1 MTQITNIKHSF
12 RKPVEQSEWTFL
24 DVSTRKYTHAIHL
37 YPARMHP
44 EIAKRV
50 IEKYAK
56 NQNDVVF
63 DPFMGSGGVLLE
75 AILHG
80 NQAIGIDINPF
91 AVLLSKVKTT
101 PLDKD
106 MDKALKK
113 ILSNS
118 VKDYLDSNYHSE
130 CFPDRI
136 DVDGWYKPDTVKM
149 LTILK
154 HHIFKIRDKDVRDF
168 FKVCFSL
175 TMRKS
180 SYQRNGAWKIHRMS
194 DSDRIKFSPKP
205 ADIFKQIAQDNISKV
220 KDLTSAMPRGRA
232 HVLLGDSR
240 DITGNFSKIDENML
254 EDKKAHLVVTSPPYG
269 DHGTTVAY
277 GQFSRHSGLWLE
289 LPEEQ
294 TLNVDKIGLGGR
306 FKIGNDLDSETLNST
321 LDKVQK
327 NDLEITKNNTP
338 HRTKA
343 VYSFFYDLDKCL
355 EEISKNIVPK
365 KSHCCFVVAN
375 RTVRRV
381 VIPTDLITMELG
393 NKYGFR
399 VDKVIQRS
407 IPNKAMPSKNAPENI
422 SKNTGN
428 TMTRESVIIMRF

>member
-1 MTQITNIKHSF
+1 MIT
-12 RKPVEQSEWTFL
+12 E
-24 DVSTRKYTHAIHL
+24 
-37 YPARMHP
+37 
-44 EIAKRV
+44 
-50 IEKYAK
+50 
-56 NQNDVVF
+56 
-63 DPFMGSGGVLLE
+63 
-75 AILHG
+75 
-80 NQAIGIDINPF
+80 
-91 AVLLSKVKTT
+91 
-101 PLDKD
+101 
-106 MDKALKK
+106 
-113 ILSNS
+113 
-118 VKDYLDSNYHSE
+118 
-130 CFPDRI
+130 
-136 DVDGWYKPDTVKM
+136 
-149 LTILK
+149 
-154 HHIFKIRDKDVRDF
+154 
-168 FKVCFSL
+168 
-175 TMRKS
+175 
-180 SYQRNGAWKIHRMS
+180 
-194 DSDRIKFSPKP
+194 
-205 ADIFKQIAQDNISKV
+205 
-220 KDLTSAMPRGRA
+220 
-232 HVLLGDSR
+232 
-240 DITGNFSKIDENML
+240 
-254 EDKKAHLVVTSPPYG
+254 
-269 DHGTTVAY
+269 TTVAY

-355 EEISKNIVPK
+355 EEISKNLVPK